1 MDNELTL
8 LVGKGEK
15 ILYAGKPDKNPRKI
29 TGISRSIRGRAV
41 YLKSPR
47 PSPTNALI
55 DMTSVAYICTSK
67 SKWIVAETFR

>member
-41 YLKSPR
+41 YEKSPK
-47 PSPTNALI
+47 PSPTNALMA
-55 DMTSVAYICTSK
+55 MTSAAYMFTSK
-67 SKWIVAETFR
+67 PKWIVA

>member
-29 TGISRSIRGRAV
+29 TGISRSI
-41 YLKSPR
+41 
-47 PSPTNALI
+47 
-55 DMTSVAYICTSK
+55 
-67 SKWIVAETFR
+67 